1 MHGNVWECCSDR
13 YGDYPKGAVSDPSA
27 PKVGSVRVGR
37 GGGWYD
43 VAADCRSAYRFRF
56 VPSFRDNYLGFRVA
70 LSSQSGIPKS
80 PEADSN

>member
-1 MHGNVWECCSDR
+1 
-13 YGDYPKGAVSDPSA
+13 
-27 PKVGSVRVGR
+27 VGR